1 MDKQEDA
8 PAFQQIDSAQ
18 SQNFDFDETKL
29 NLKGVDDALR
39 FAVDRD
45 PITWTAEEERRL
57 LWKID
62 LRLIPLVSGKHSQL
76 YSC

>member
-8 PAFQQIDSAQ
+8 PASEQIDTAA
-18 SQNFDFDETKL
+18 SQNFDFEEGKL

-39 FAVDRD
+39 FTADRV
-45 PITWTAEEERRL
+45 PISWTAEEERRL

-62 LRLIPLVSGKHSQL
+62 LRLIPLVSDTR
-76 YSC
+76 